1 MKIVIFVMMT
11 FAQSALCAELLTP
24 NHLFY
29 TSEQSD
35 EFAFESSDKNGI
47 LQNPPPNKARI
58 YGVRSK
64 DYLGEK
70 AVYKVFYQYEP
81 KIEPNIK
88 GQNEPII
95 ELNAYENDVFG
106 TFANASKFYKDF
118 DAGKPLL
125 LFTQTE
131 TQAYIIFTPRPK
143 RIYCVQSA
151 VILGLHKARANLKLI
166 DKASC
171 ERIYKE
177 ID

>member
-1 MKIVIFVMMT
+1 MKIVIFVMI

-58 YGVRSK
+58 Y
-64 DYLGEK
+64 
-70 AVYKVFYQYEP
+70 
-81 KIEPNIK
+81 
-88 GQNEPII
+88 
-95 ELNAYENDVFG
+95 
-106 TFANASKFYKDF
+106 
-118 DAGKPLL
+118 
-125 LFTQTE
+125 
-131 TQAYIIFTPRPK
+131 
-143 RIYCVQSA
+143 CVQSS
-151 VILGLHKARANLKLI
+151 VILSLHKARANLKLI

-177 ID
+177 IK

>member
-1 MKIVIFVMMT
+1 MKIVIFVMI

-29 TSEQSD
+29 TNEQSD

-58 YGVRSK
+58 Y
-64 DYLGEK
+64 
-70 AVYKVFYQYEP
+70 
-81 KIEPNIK
+81 
-88 GQNEPII
+88 
-95 ELNAYENDVFG
+95 
-106 TFANASKFYKDF
+106 
-118 DAGKPLL
+118 
-125 LFTQTE
+125 
-131 TQAYIIFTPRPK
+131 
-143 RIYCVQSA
+143 CVQSS

>member
-1 MKIVIFVMMT
+1 MKIVIFVMI
-11 FAQSALCAELLTP
+11 FAQSALCAELLTL

-95 ELNAYENDVFG
+95 ELNAYENNVFG

-125 LFTQTE
+125 SLLKQKH
-131 TQAYIIFTPRPK
+131 K
-143 RIYCVQSA
+143 RISSLRHAPSA
-151 VILGLHKARANLKLI
+151 FIACKALSFWAYTRQGQI
-166 DKASC
+166 
-171 ERIYKE
+171 
-177 ID
+177 

>member
-1 MKIVIFVMMT
+1 MKIVIFVMI
-11 FAQSALCAELLTP
+11 FAQSALCAELLMP

-35 EFAFESSDKNGI
+35 EFAFESNDKNGI

-58 YGVRSK
+58 Y
-64 DYLGEK
+64 
-70 AVYKVFYQYEP
+70 
-81 KIEPNIK
+81 
-88 GQNEPII
+88 
-95 ELNAYENDVFG
+95 
-106 TFANASKFYKDF
+106 
-118 DAGKPLL
+118 
-125 LFTQTE
+125 
-131 TQAYIIFTPRPK
+131 
-143 RIYCVQSA
+143 CVQSS